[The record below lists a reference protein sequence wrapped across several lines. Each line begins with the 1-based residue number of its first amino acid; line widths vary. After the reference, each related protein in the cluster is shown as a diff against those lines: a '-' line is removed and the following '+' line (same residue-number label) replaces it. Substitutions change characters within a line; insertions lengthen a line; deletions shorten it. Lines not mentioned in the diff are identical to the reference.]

1 MTIKPNEIIRI
12 ALIDDHLYLWIGLAS
27 MLEKQSDM
35 EVVAEAGTA
44 EEGIARCRET
54 NPDIALMDLRLPDGD
69 GIKFTAALR
78 HAAPDTRVIVLT
90 TFDNDKNMYG
100 AIQAGAHAFL
110 LKDVPKADLLATIRT
125 VHSGVYQLPATVA
138 KRVAERLREEPL
150 SDREIEIVRCI
161 AAGQSNKEISAQ
173 LFISESTVKGQ
184 INRILAKLHA
194 RDRTE
199 AVVAALKRGL
209 IHIE

>member
-1 MTIKPNEIIRI
+1 MSWRSLVFPCQEDQHRRWKTGPI
-12 ALIDDHLYLWIGLAS
+12 
-27 MLEKQSDM
+27 
-35 EVVAEAGTA
+35 EVCARGRPQYRGKFQWPRRFPGAGIPRLCRF
-44 EEGIARCRET
+44 GRET

-69 GIKFTAALR
+69 GIKCNAALR

-138 KRVAERLREEPL
+138 KRVA
-150 SDREIEIVRCI
+150 
-161 AAGQSNKEISAQ
+161 
-173 LFISESTVKGQ
+173 
-184 INRILAKLHA
+184 
-194 RDRTE
+194 
-199 AVVAALKRGL
+199 
-209 IHIE
+209 